1 MLPCYLLPACFFY
14 SSLPPAPAERHP
26 AKAGLT
32 SPDLLSLYR
41 PLEKEQ
47 IEIGHFHPHLFLFL
61 SLLLYLFFRKDI
73 YLYIARARYTQ
84 SEVTVTRQHFRSTV
98 CRDTCK
104 MKAGNR

>member
-14 SSLPPAPAERHP
+14 SLPPAPAKRHP

-32 SPDLLSLYR
+32 FPDLLSLYR

-47 IEIGHFHPHLFLFL
+47 IEMGHLHPHLFLFLSLSL

-73 YLYIARARYTQ
+73 YLYIARAHDILKVR
-84 SEVTVTRQHFRSTV
+84 
-98 CRDTCK
+98 
-104 MKAGNR
+104 